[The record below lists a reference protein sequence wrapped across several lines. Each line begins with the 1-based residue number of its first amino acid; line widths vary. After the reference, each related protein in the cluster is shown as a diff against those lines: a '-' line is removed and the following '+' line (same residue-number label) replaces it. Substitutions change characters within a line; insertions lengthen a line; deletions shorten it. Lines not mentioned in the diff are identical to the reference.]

1 MNMPG
6 HFAPGQPFEISA
18 RFMNE
23 MLRKREQSG
32 QSGGGSIPFRKDLSQ
47 VFVRNMTGANVL
59 AYSVLALGEP
69 VYEVTAANPV
79 SVQLFFDQPL
89 LQADKTDANT
99 RAWGILQ
106 EPLVHDATLGGS
118 CGKLLLSGITPARIK
133 GPPGLGWCG
142 IKADSLYLH
151 TDRAAEA
158 EILWEGESE
167 IGGDPNGE
175 RNALVL
181 IGQEAG
187 YIEGFLAGDLEA
199 PDEPGLSTEA
209 PLEIWRTNE
218 AGTGLV
224 NTEQTV
230 TVRNFD
236 PTASAAPGSYC
247 LARKVRGQWRQIWLG
262 CVE

>member
-6 HFAPGQPFEISA
+6 HFASGDQLKLSA
-18 RFMNE
+18 RFVNDLMKPRPTNSGAGPIQF
-23 MLRKREQSG
+23 RRETA
-32 QSGGGSIPFRKDLSQ
+32 KVL
-47 VFVRNMTGANVL
+47 VRNMTGENVL
-59 AYSVLALGEP
+59 AGVPLALGDP
-69 VYEVTAANPV
+69 VFEVTPENPA
-79 SVQLFFDQPL
+79 SVQVFFDQPIL
-89 LQADKTDANT
+89 EARKPDTDTISWGMLQ
-99 RAWGILQ
+99 Q
-106 EPLVHDATLGGS
+106 PLIHDAEQGGE
-118 CGKLLLSGITPARIK
+118 CGWLILTGVSPARIK

-158 EILWEGESE
+158 EILWEGQSE
-167 IGGDPNGE
+167 IDGDPTGE
-175 RNALVL
+175 RNALVM
-181 IGQEAG
+181 IGHFDS
-187 YIEGFLAGDLEA
+187 YIEGFLVGDLEA

-230 TVRNFD
+230 TIRNFD